1 MVFASG
7 VASSQIVTRGPRD
20 TDRAVLGLLPTLSSR
35 RIAVYEQSVPWVA
48 FTGRQSTGT
57 CRAVLR
63 VSWLRMST
71 AVLIIPAKS
80 RGAYHLPDLQDFCA
94 TLSTFLQ
101 ETVGLWMIEEDEWSA
116 ILDST
121 DAFQQLEKTDH
132 HGDPIIAAPMSA
144 APFVYRDDGQPDWG
158 TMWKG
163 FCELALYGGPPHRA
177 PEDALRMP
185 ASVLEEM
192 VDDSMIDEIARGILE
207 TTGLTAT
214 PSHGGWL
221 AVQCD
226 SRRMAAWLSAVIIL
240 ENVDA
245 RSDSDIVFVPG
256 DKGFELR
263 DQVKSVITVVAKANH
278 YWQEHLANESAGGE
292 SPARAAAKRV
302 LQGEVIA
309 RLRSQ
314 KAS

>member
-1 MVFASG
+1 
-7 VASSQIVTRGPRD
+7 
-20 TDRAVLGLLPTLSSR
+20 
-35 RIAVYEQSVPWVA
+35 
-48 FTGRQSTGT
+48 
-57 CRAVLR
+57 
-63 VSWLRMST
+63 MST
-71 AVLIIPAKS
+71 TVLIIPTKS
-80 RGAYHLPDLQDFCA
+80 RGMYHLPDLQDFCA

-101 ETVGLWMIEEDEWSA
+101 EDIGLWMIEEDEWSA
-116 ILDST
+116 VAGEN
-121 DAFQQLEKTDH
+121 DAFQRLEKMDH
-132 HGDPIIAAPMSA
+132 HGEPVIAAAPMSA

-177 PEDALRMP
+177 PEDALQMP
-185 ASVLEEM
+185 GSTPDVV

-207 TTGLTAT
+207 TAGLTAT
-214 PSHGGWL
+214 PSPGGWL
-221 AVQCD
+221 SVQCD
-226 SRRMAAWLSAVIIL
+226 SKRMAAWLSAVIIL

-245 RSDSDIVFVPG
+245 RSDGDVLFVPG
-256 DKGFELR
+256 DKGFELK
-263 DQVKSVITVVAKANH
+263 DQVKSIITVVAKANH
-278 YWQEHLANESAGGE
+278 YWQEHLANESADGI

>member
-1 MVFASG
+1 
-7 VASSQIVTRGPRD
+7 
-20 TDRAVLGLLPTLSSR
+20 
-35 RIAVYEQSVPWVA
+35 
-48 FTGRQSTGT
+48 
-57 CRAVLR
+57 
-63 VSWLRMST
+63 MST
-71 AVLIIPAKS
+71 AVLIIPTKS
-80 RGAYHLPDLQDFCA
+80 RGMYHLPDLQDFCA

-101 ETVGLWMIEEDEWSA
+101 ETVGLWMIEEDEWGIVA
-116 ILDST
+116 GET
-121 DAFQQLEKTDH
+121 GAFQPLEKTDH
-132 HGDPIIAAPMSA
+132 HGEPIIAGSMSA
-144 APFVYRDDGQPDWG
+144 APFVYRDDGQPDWS

-177 PEDALRMP
+177 PEDALEML
-185 ASVLEEM
+185 ASAPETVFE
-192 VDDSMIDEIARGILE
+192 DSMIDEIARGILE

-214 PSHGGWL
+214 PSPGGWL

-226 SRRMAAWLSAVIIL
+226 SKRMAAWLSAVIIL

-245 RSDSDIVFVPG
+245 RSDGDVLLVPG
-256 DKGFELR
+256 DHGFELT

-314 KAS
+314 RAS